1 MNSMKFKSIK
11 SQIIFVFLTLIII
24 IQLAGLI
31 PLGISINKNA
41 HASVQRDLQVG
52 EKVFLNIL
60 DNNTASLQQG
70 AKILAADY
78 GFRDSIS
85 TNDDETII
93 SALNNH
99 QSRINA
105 DIAIFYSTQGEKTII
120 SGNVSVVDANT
131 AVKKIINNYNSNN
144 KALDLEIFNGYPYQV
159 VLVPIKAPLTIGWVL
174 MGFKI
179 DNSLAIKLNKLS
191 NLDVTFIQKNSAGGW
206 SAIAS
211 TFSGSRLIGLESS
224 FRKIYVPSIQN
235 SDMQVGDKTYG
246 SRIISLSS
254 GNSLVV
260 VLQRSIS
267 EATAQFETLRIS
279 LFLLTIFGLFIFTL
293 VTVYFSKVISLPISK
308 LSEIAKEF
316 EQGNYELVVKTDRE
330 DEIGKLSNAFN
341 SMREA
346 IAIREQKVTRLAYW
360 DEIADLPNRYA
371 FMIKLSKLIEIS
383 EEKNEKFTIF
393 VFNLDR
399 FKQINNIMG
408 REFGDALLKNIGE
421 LINGSIRKSSDFS
434 ARVGADEFAVLLKGH
449 GQKEGLAIVE
459 GILKLFEKP
468 ILIGEQ
474 RIDISAGVG
483 VASYPEHGKTDEQLL
498 QNAETALAS
507 SKKRKIS
514 IVEYNPSLDAN
525 QQENLMLASELKFAI
540 ENSQLSLFLQPKIN
554 ISTKQAYSTEALVR
568 WIHPEKGFIFPD
580 QFIPFAEQSG
590 LIQKI
595 SLWMIEE
602 ACKVIS
608 VFKEQGLNLSIAV
621 NISAKDLI
629 DHDLPEKIF
638 ELLNEYQLSSESI
651 SLEITESS
659 IMDDPSRAEA
669 TLNSLAEM
677 GIKIA
682 IDDFGTGYSS
692 LAYLKRLPV
701 HKLKIDKSFVMNM
714 ENDESDRKIVK
725 STIDLGHNLNLEVV
739 AEGIENIGSWL
750 LLESMGCDYGQG
762 YFMGKPMPVKDFSPW
777 LKSWNDRVDSWD
789 DIAA

>member
-1 MNSMKFKSIK
+1 MKFKSLK
-11 SQIIFVFLTLIII
+11 SQIIFVFLTLITL

-31 PLGISINKNA
+31 PLGIGINKNA
-41 HASVQRDLQVG
+41 HASVRRDLQIG

-105 DIAIFYSTQGEKTII
+105 DIAIFYSTQGEKTIV
-120 SGNVSVVDANT
+120 SGNVSAIEARA
-131 AVKKIINNYNSNN
+131 AVKKIINKYDASN
-144 KALDLEIFNGYPYQV
+144 KSLDLEIFNGYPYQV
-159 VLVPIKAPLTIGWVL
+159 VAVPIKAPLTIGWVL

-179 DNSLAIKLNKLS
+179 DNSLAFKLNKLS
-191 NLDVTFIQKNSAGGW
+191 NLDVTFIQKLPNGVW
-206 SAIAS
+206 LPIAS
-211 TFSGSRLIGLESS
+211 TFSGTSLNALVGS
-224 FRKIYVPSIQN
+224 FRKNYVSSMQN
-235 SDMQVGDKTYG
+235 LDLQVEDKVYG
-246 SRIISLSS
+246 SRVISLHS
-254 GNSLVV
+254 GNTMLV
-260 VLQRSIS
+260 VLQRSIT
-267 EATAQFETLRIS
+267 EATARFETLRIT
-279 LFLLTIFGLFIFTL
+279 LFTITIVGLIIFTL
-293 VTVYFSKVISLPISK
+293 VTIYFSKIISLPITE

-316 EQGNYELVVKTDRE
+316 EQGNYDLVVKTDRQ

-341 SMREA
+341 SMKEA
-346 IAIREQKVTRLAYW
+346 IVIREQKVARLAYW
-360 DEIADLPNRYA
+360 DEIANLPNRYA
-371 FMIKLSKLIEIS
+371 FMIKLAKLIKVS
-383 EEKNEKFTIF
+383 EERNEKFTIF

-408 REFGDALLKNIGE
+408 REFGDALLKNIGV

-434 ARVGADEFAVLLKGH
+434 ARVGADEFAVLLKGQ

-459 GILKLFEKP
+459 GILKLFESP

-514 IVEYNPSLDAN
+514 IVEYDPSLDAKL
-525 QQENLMLASELKFAI
+525 QENLMLASELKFAI
-540 ENSQLSLFLQPKIN
+540 ENSQLSLYLQPKIN
-554 ISTKQAYSTEALVR
+554 ISTKQALSTEALVR

-608 VFKEQGLNLSIAV
+608 GFKNQGLDLTIAV

-629 DHDLPEKIF
+629 DHDLPKNIF
-638 ELLNEYQLSSESI
+638 ELLNEYKLSSESI

-669 TLNSLAEM
+669 TLNNLADM

-692 LAYLKRLPV
+692 LAYLKHLPV
-701 HKLKIDKSFVMNM
+701 HKLKIDKSFVLNM
-714 ENDESDRKIVK
+714 ESDENDRKIVK

-739 AEGIENIGSWL
+739 AEGIETKVAWQ
-750 LLESMGCDYGQG
+750 LLEDMGCDYGQG
-762 YFMGKPMPVKDFSPW
+762 YFMGKPMPVKDYLAW
-777 LKSWNDRVDSWD
+777 LKSWNDKVQSWD
-789 DIAA
+789 KASV